1 MLSFCINKIFFSLID
16 CLEWCWQCCV
26 VDVNVKTPDKKSIM
40 MYLMCFF
47 QVLPHS
53 NIPTPS
59 DDLPPSTPSSATD
72 NRNFQFTDHNSN
84 KEVSPKGMLGNGLQT
99 PKGKLGNGHH
109 ALKRIMGNGH
119 HTLMGKL
126 GNGLQTGTVKWA
138 LDAGNLMGFSPE
150 NQHGKLSG

>member
-1 MLSFCINKIFFSLID
+1 
-16 CLEWCWQCCV
+16 
-26 VDVNVKTPDKKSIM
+26 

-84 KEVSPKGMLGNGLQT
+84 KEVSQRGMLGNGQKASQNGKWAKGQSEWKKVLNPEEKDGKSVSIPDGKDWRCPLIPEGNDGKWASRPEENSEKWASQ
-99 PKGKLGNGHH
+99 PKGY
-109 ALKRIMGNGH
+109 AR
-119 HTLMGKL
+119 
-126 GNGLQTGTVKWA
+126 KWA
-138 LDAGNLMGFSPE
+138 
-150 NQHGKLSG
+150 

>member
-1 MLSFCINKIFFSLID
+1 
-16 CLEWCWQCCV
+16 
-26 VDVNVKTPDKKSIM
+26 M

-84 KEVSPKGMLGNGLQT
+84 KEVSQKGMLGNGLQT
-99 PKGKLGNGHH
+99 PKGKLGNRHN
-109 ALKRIMGNGH
+109 ALKTIVGYGH
-119 HTLMGKL
+119 QTLMVL
-126 GNGLQTGTVKWA
+126 LENGLQTGTVKSA
-138 LDAGNLMGFSPE
+138 LDAGNLMGSALKISME
-150 NQHGKLSG
+150 SL

>member
-1 MLSFCINKIFFSLID
+1 
-16 CLEWCWQCCV
+16 
-26 VDVNVKTPDKKSIM
+26 

-59 DDLPPSTPSSATD
+59 DDLPPSTPSSSTD

-84 KEVSPKGMLGNGLQT
+84 KEVSLKGMLGNGLQT

-126 GNGLQTGTVKWA
+126 GNGLQTGTVK
-138 LDAGNLMGFSPE
+138 
-150 NQHGKLSG
+150 